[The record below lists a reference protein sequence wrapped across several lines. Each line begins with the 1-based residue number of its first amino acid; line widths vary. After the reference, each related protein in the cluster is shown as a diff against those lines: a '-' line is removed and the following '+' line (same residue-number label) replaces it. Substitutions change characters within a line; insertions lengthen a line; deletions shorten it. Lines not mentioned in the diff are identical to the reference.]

1 MTTHDAPL
9 VEVEGLRK
17 YFPIREGLVM
27 PRIVG
32 QVHAVEDVSFT
43 IRRGQVLALV
53 GESGSGKSTT
63 GRALLRLIEPTAGRI
78 RFDGVDLLKLKPG
91 ELRAFRRRMQ
101 IIFQDPYASL
111 NPHLRVA
118 DMLEEALVI
127 HALEPSAA
135 ARRARVDELLR
146 SVGLRPEYGRRFPH
160 EFSGGQRQRLAIARA
175 LTVRP
180 DFIVA
185 DEPVSALDV
194 SIQAQIVNL
203 LQELQQRFGIALLFI
218 AHDLAVVRHVATD
231 VAVMYLGRII
241 EMGPADAIFDAP
253 AHPYTEALIS
263 AIPVPDPDA
272 ARARIIL
279 GGEIPSPAAPPSG
292 CVFRTRCRHAIDA
305 CAAEVPPLVER
316 TAGHWSACLRADE
329 LAAAR

>member
-1 MTTHDAPL
+1 MTAQDAPL

-27 PRIVG
+27 SRVVG
-32 QVHAVEDVSFT
+32 QVRAVEDVSFT

-63 GRALLRLIEPTAGRI
+63 GRALLRLIEPDAGRI
-78 RFDGVDLLKLKPG
+78 RFDGVDLLGLTRK
-91 ELRAFRRRMQ
+91 ELRGFRRRMQ

-118 DMLEEALVI
+118 DMLDEALVI

-135 ARRARVDELLR
+135 ARRTRIDELL
-146 SVGLRPEYGRRFPH
+146 SAVGLRPEYGRRFPH

-218 AHDLAVVRHVATD
+218 AHDLAVVRHVATE
-231 VAVMYLGRII
+231 VAVMYLGRIV
-241 EMGPADAIFDAP
+241 ELGPADAIFDSP
-253 AHPYTEALIS
+253 GHPYTQALIS

-292 CVFRTRCRHAIDA
+292 CVFRTRCGHAIAA
-305 CAAEVPPLVER
+305 CAAQVPPLREH
-316 TAGHWSACLRADE
+316 TPGHWSACLRFDE
-329 LAAAR
+329 LAAPR